1 MSAAVEGR
9 YRAQT
14 FELYL
19 LAEGAA
25 SGRAELMPAKS
36 GSADRPA
43 IPVATLLLVAL
54 TLVVRFVLQAADA
67 DVERTTAAHYLDG
80 GLAAIELPH
89 YRAWLE
95 RRADEDVHEQGRA
108 RDLDRLSAAAQAQQL
123 DADYAFLAE
132 LRANRVIQPGDPRFG
147 AWRTERD
154 QIDAELDHAAIERY
168 QLLRARAGE
177 AWRFITHAFL
187 HSGAAACLIDVL
199 LLLLAGPLAEA
210 AFGRGRFLLIAAG
223 ATIAAGL
230 VHVLLSQDPLIG
242 PGAPLAAMIGAV
254 VLANG
259 LGPIAPFGWLRWRG
273 AGSLTRLSNLSVA
286 APVLLLAWAAAEAT
300 LIGLGQAAR
309 FPLVAGL
316 VAGLAVGLGAAA
328 YWGARRPR
336 QTPVAGARTLGG
348 LVDLRRAAE
357 DAAARLDVKRAGGLY
372 RDLVRRQ
379 PQDVSIRVAYLN
391 VALLGRDAEVLRDA
405 ALRILAARKRPV
417 PSDLRRAYLQLCQP
431 TALATL
437 EVKHQLRLARRLVR
451 AREDSAALKLL
462 DSLVERVEIRE
473 KNGRALADCLLGLF
487 TTYQHDGRQLQA
499 DAIKARLER
508 YFEAGLPPE
517 VRAPAPEAESNTVW
531 APPPEADP
539 EAAAPA
545 PPPAPTSR
553 RRRIR

>member
-1 MSAAVEGR
+1 
-9 YRAQT
+9 
-14 FELYL
+14 
-19 LAEGAA
+19 
-25 SGRAELMPAKS
+25 
-36 GSADRPA
+36 
-43 IPVATLLLVAL
+43 
-54 TLVVRFVLQAADA
+54 
-67 DVERTTAAHYLDG
+67 
-80 GLAAIELPH
+80 
-89 YRAWLE
+89 
-95 RRADEDVHEQGRA
+95 
-108 RDLDRLSAAAQAQQL
+108 
-123 DADYAFLAE
+123 
-132 LRANRVIQPGDPRFG
+132 
-147 AWRTERD
+147 
-154 QIDAELDHAAIERY
+154 
-168 QLLRARAGE
+168 
-177 AWRFITHAFL
+177 
-187 HSGAAACLIDVL
+187 VL

-210 AFGRGRFLLIAAG
+210 GFGRGRFLLIAAG

-254 VLANG
+254 VLATG

-273 AGSLTRLSNLSVA
+273 AGSLTRLSHLSVA
-286 APVLLLAWAAAEAT
+286 APVLLVAWAAAEAA
-300 LIGLGQAAR
+300 LIGLGQVAR

-328 YWGARRPR
+328 YWGTRGTQDGRRPGAV
-336 QTPVAGARTLGG
+336 PAAGARAQGG
-348 LVDLRRAAE
+348 PLVDLRRAAE

-391 VALLGRDAEVLRDA
+391 VALLGRDPEVLRDA
-405 ALRILAARKRPV
+405 ALRILAARRRPV

-487 TTYQHDGRQLQA
+487 TTYRHDGRQLQA

-508 YFEAGLPPE
+508 YFEAGLPPD